1 METPAA
7 GGFVNFS
14 RFNGL
19 RETLTSDSEAA
30 LARAADEFE
39 AMFVEMMLKSA
50 REAQMGDGLFDSQ
63 AGDTYREMFD
73 QQLSL
78 SLAQHH
84 DLGVARMLR
93 EQFTPGLTTVKS
105 TTPSV
110 LPPGIASPASEASGV
125 ATVAASAAERR
136 QAFADS
142 LWPHASKAADALGVT
157 PRAIL
162 AQAALETG
170 WGEHVIHFPD
180 GRSSHN
186 YFGIKAGADWGGR
199 VVNVPTTEFI
209 DGRATTISAAFRA
222 YDRPAAAFDDYVALL
237 SSRARYAGVRDS
249 GSDIAQFARGLA
261 EAGYAT
267 DPRYAEKI
275 IAIAKTTGW
284 PAGNPSSNRL

>member
-50 REAQMGDGLFDSQ
+50 REAQMGEGLFDSQ

-78 SLAQHH
+78 SLA
-84 DLGVARMLR
+84 
-93 EQFTPGLTTVKS
+93 TVKS

-110 LPPGIASPASEASGV
+110 LPPGVASPASEASGV

-275 IAIAKTTGW
+275 IAIAETTGW
-284 PAGNPSSNRL
+284 PLGNPSTSRL